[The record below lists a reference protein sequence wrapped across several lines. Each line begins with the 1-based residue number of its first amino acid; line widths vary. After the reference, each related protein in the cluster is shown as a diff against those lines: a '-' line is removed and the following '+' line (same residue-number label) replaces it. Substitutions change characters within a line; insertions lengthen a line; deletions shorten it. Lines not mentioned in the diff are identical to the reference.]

1 MLRRKCFSVAS
12 AAFAWSSSRRD
23 SRNAEAGQRRKSDRF
38 ALSLAV
44 VAIPEMLRRL
54 QKLLPEY
61 TEYSSS
67 RRDSRNAEAAFLTMD
82 EKNVL
87 LPSSRR
93 DSRNAEAVS
102 YQERYPAALILAVVA
117 IPEML
122 RRMWL
127 PLGPQAL

>member
-1 MLRRKCFSVAS
+1 MTSLAVVAIPEMLRRKCFSVAS
-12 AAFAWSSSRRD
+12 AAFAW
-23 SRNAEAGQRRKSDRF
+23 
-38 ALSLAV
+38 
-44 VAIPEMLRRL
+44 
-54 QKLLPEY
+54 
-61 TEYSSS
+61 SSS

>member
-1 MLRRKCFSVAS
+1 MTSLAVVAIPEMLRRKCFSVSS

-67 RRDSRNAEAAFLTMD
+67 RRDSRNAEA
-82 EKNVL
+82 
-87 LPSSRR
+87 
-93 DSRNAEAVS
+93 VS